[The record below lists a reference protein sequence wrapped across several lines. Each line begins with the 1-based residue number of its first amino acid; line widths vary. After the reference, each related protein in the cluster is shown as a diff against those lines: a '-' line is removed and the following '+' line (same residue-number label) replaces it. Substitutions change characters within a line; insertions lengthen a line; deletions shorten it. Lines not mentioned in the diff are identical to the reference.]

1 LFIYWIIVLAKN
13 SKNIF
18 LIGPMGAGKSTI
30 GKILAKRLDL
40 DFWDSDQVIVEQTG
54 ASINTI
60 FEHEGESGFRIRE
73 NEIIAELVEKQG
85 VLVATGGGVVLD
97 ANNRKLLADKGIVI
111 HLKVGLE
118 KQIERAKNDTNRP
131 LLQGKD
137 LRQTLTEL
145 DEKRSKL
152 YEEISNFSICTD
164 DGGHID
170 KIIAEILDALKTY
183 GYK

>member
-1 LFIYWIIVLAKN
+1 
-13 SKNIF
+13 
-18 LIGPMGAGKSTI
+18 MGAGKSTI

-145 DEKRSKL
+145 DEKRSNYMKRYQIFL
-152 YEEISNFSICTD
+152 F
-164 DGGHID
+164 
-170 KIIAEILDALKTY
+170 ALMMAAI
-183 GYK
+183 

>member
-1 LFIYWIIVLAKN
+1 
-13 SKNIF
+13 
-18 LIGPMGAGKSTI
+18 MGAGKSTI

-54 ASINTI
+54 ASISTI
-60 FEHEGESGFRIRE
+60 FEHEGEPGFRIRE

-85 VLVATGGGVVLD
+85 VLIATGGGVVLSE
-97 ANNRKLLADKGIVI
+97 NNRKLLADKGTVI
-111 HLKVGLE
+111 YLQVGLE
-118 KQIERAKNDTNRP
+118 KQITRAKNDTNRP

-145 DEKRSKL
+145 AEKRSEL
-152 YEEISNFSICTD
+152 YEEISSFSICTD
-164 DGGHID
+164 DDSHID
-170 KIIAEILDALKTY
+170 KIIVKILDALKTY

>member
-1 LFIYWIIVLAKN
+1 
-13 SKNIF
+13 
-18 LIGPMGAGKSTI
+18 MGAGKSTI

-131 LLQGKD
+131 LLQ
-137 LRQTLTEL
+137 EL